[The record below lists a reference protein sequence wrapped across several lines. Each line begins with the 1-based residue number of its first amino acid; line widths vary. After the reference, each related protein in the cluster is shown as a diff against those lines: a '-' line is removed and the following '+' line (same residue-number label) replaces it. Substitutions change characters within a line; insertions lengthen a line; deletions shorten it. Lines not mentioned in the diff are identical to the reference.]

1 MAKYDAF
8 IFKKKK
14 KDVSGIL
21 VDASSMIPS
30 RNKFGTV
37 GIFEN
42 QEDYIIIL
50 CNIRCNWTPGPSTA
64 GWFFEDSWIEIT
76 RELPGTFEENLKES

>member
-42 QEDYIIIL
+42 QEDCAIFGATERPSRQLRADSLRIL
-50 CNIRCNWTPGPSTA
+50 GS
-64 GWFFEDSWIEIT
+64 
-76 RELPGTFEENLKES
+76 K